1 MSEEARELEKIICL
15 GCPLGCIVKLTLDH
29 ENNVINVAGNKC
41 KEGEKF
47 AVNELRNPVRVL
59 TATVL
64 TQQSIQPLLP
74 VKTDKPI
81 DKKLLRQSMLL
92 LAKVR
97 TKPPIR
103 MGDVIV
109 SNLLNTKANIVA
121 TRDLQI
127 EHEEK
132 R

>member
-1 MSEEARELEKIICL
+1 MSREEKIVCL
-15 GCPLGCIVKLTLDH
+15 GCPLGCLVKLTLDD
-29 ENNVINVAGNKC
+29 EGKVINVVGNKC

-81 DKKLLRQSMLL
+81 DKKMLRQSMLV

-97 TKPPIR
+97 TKPPIK

-109 SNLLNTKANIVA
+109 SNLLDTKANLVA
-121 TRDLQI
+121 TRDLLC
-127 EHEEK
+127 
-132 R
+132 

>member
-1 MSEEARELEKIICL
+1 MPREENILCIS
-15 GCPLGCIVKLTLDH
+15 CPLGCLVKLTLDD
-29 ENNVINVAGNKC
+29 EGNVINVVGNKC
-41 KEGEKF
+41 REGEKF

-64 TQQSIQPLLP
+64 TQQSIQSLLP

-81 DKKLLRQSMLL
+81 DKKMLRQSMLV

-97 TKPPIR
+97 AKPPIK

-109 SNLLNTKANIVA
+109 SNLLDTEVDVVA
-121 TRDLQI
+121 TRDLFV
-127 EHEEK
+127 EHEKK